1 MSHLHSEGARRRRLE
16 RAIVRGFIQPGDW
29 KYNQPRVGHFGRN
42 RAEHARWF
50 ISPLAHI
57 AGKDDPWLKSDPWSN
72 TRAAATASASWPVNP
87 WKHYRPT
94 AAQQPCRCAH
104 CAEWERIVEAMKETI
119 LHLRVALAHVYASSA
134 TDVESQKKL
143 FTSSASDVEA
153 QLSNSAVHVEAKMN
167 ANSASNVEIL
177 IANSARATEALSS
190 NDGESQ
196 IDNSAS
202 DVEALKDT
210 NFVSNVETLITNSAS
225 AVETRSPIVEEA
237 QILNP
242 AGSVE
247 ARMKS
252 ITSSADDKL
261 ALITAVAAN
270 ESRKDDTPTMEGDFI
285 TAASPL
291 SGEVASVELLKEST
305 STMERELMTPASPVS
320 GDIANLLLDV
330 LAVPVADAS
339 IESWKED
346 TSTLSKVMPAALPIS
361 GDVTSFVSRKEDT
374 SSMEGQLMISA
385 SPVSGDMAK
394 HIALGA
400 TPLAT
405 SPATASSACAAQTS
419 SDMASIIIDTVD
431 MRFRDHEASFFAK
444 IEALQL
450 RLATA
455 ASEQQHF
462 TDASAQ

>member
-1 MSHLHSEGARRRRLE
+1 M
-16 RAIVRGFIQPGDW
+16 
-29 KYNQPRVGHFGRN
+29 
-42 RAEHARWF
+42 
-50 ISPLAHI
+50 
-57 AGKDDPWLKSDPWSN
+57 
-72 TRAAATASASWPVNP
+72 
-87 WKHYRPT
+87 
-94 AAQQPCRCAH
+94 
-104 CAEWERIVEAMKETI
+104 
-119 LHLRVALAHVYASSA
+119 HLRVALAHVYASSA

-177 IANSARATEALSS
+177 IANSASATEALSS

-210 NFVSNVETLITNSAS
+210 NFFSNVETLITNSAS

-237 QILNP
+237 QILNS

-285 TAASPL
+285 TVASPL
-291 SGEVASVELLKEST
+291 SGEVASIELLEERT
-305 STMERELMTPASPVS
+305 STMERELMTP
-320 GDIANLLLDV
+320 
-330 LAVPVADAS
+330 
-339 IESWKED
+339 
-346 TSTLSKVMPAALPIS
+346 
-361 GDVTSFVSRKEDT
+361 
-374 SSMEGQLMISA
+374 A

-405 SPATASSACAAQTS
+405 SPSTASSACAAQTS

-431 MRFRDHEASFFAK
+431 MRFRDHEASLFAK

-455 ASEQQHF
+455 ASEQQHL
-462 TDASAQ
+462 TDASEQ